1 MSKNKEVKTC
11 KNCGKSLTGWQ
22 VKFCC
27 RSCAASYNNRL
38 RGPMSEETKKKI
50 KNTLLEKYPPKAKE
64 PKIKKECLPK
74 SKECVCVICGTV
86 FESNTKRKTC
96 SEECNNI
103 LIKENAIKYQAQKHK
118 EYYQYYLEHQEEF
131 CRPNYIPKQFK
142 PEKIEQQGG
151 VCAICGM
158 KPEWNGKP
166 LVFIMDHIDGD
177 ASNNRWENL
186 RCICHNCDSQLDTYK
201 SKNKNSKRTNYLR
214 EKVRRELLSNQ

>member
-11 KNCGKSLTGWQ
+11 ENCGKPLTGWQ

-38 RGPMSEETKKKI
+38 RGPMSEETKTKI
-50 KNTLLEKYPPKAKE
+50 KNTLLEKYPPKPVKE
-64 PKIKKECLPK
+64 KKKPINQTPKYKECIVCGKKFDKPSYK
-74 SKECVCVICGTV
+74 KTCCEECCSIL
-86 FESNTKRKTC
+86 RKTN
-96 SEECNNI
+96 SHE
-103 LIKENAIKYQAQKHK
+103 QQTQKHK
-118 EYYQYYLEHQEEF
+118 EYYQYYLEHQDEF

-214 EKVRRELLSNQ
+214 EKVRRELISNQ